1 MAREPRKA
9 AKAAAAPRGGKQV
22 RLLYDPASYDRET
35 IVWRFSSVDKD
46 GPWGW
51 RTAAAGVWWSS
62 IFPKLQNFETMTWAA
77 IMAASGGRRRGTNH
91 HPVKVEKLTRQAK
104 NRLEQICQDDVD
116 ELFSLRLT
124 QTQRIYGI
132 RDRRALRL
140 LWFDRHHGNNGRAVY
155 PVR

>member
-1 MAREPRKA
+1 
-9 AKAAAAPRGGKQV
+9 
-22 RLLYDPASYDRET
+22 
-35 IVWRFSSVDKD
+35 
-46 GPWGW
+46 
-51 RTAAAGVWWSS
+51 
-62 IFPKLQNFETMTWAA
+62 MTWAA

-104 NRLEQICQDDVD
+104 NRLEEIGQDDVD